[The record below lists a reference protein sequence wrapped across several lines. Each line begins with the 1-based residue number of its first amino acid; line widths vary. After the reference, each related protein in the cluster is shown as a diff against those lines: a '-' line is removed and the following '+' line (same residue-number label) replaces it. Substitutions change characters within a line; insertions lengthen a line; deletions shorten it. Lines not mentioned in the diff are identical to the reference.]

1 MDFYQEQHSYTL
13 ARNSN
18 VNSNDSD
25 EYTSWVMMSREGEVV
40 KLPGE
45 KIYYK
50 VQSRIGLDVS
60 TPKSL
65 PNATPFS
72 VKSDSGIVY
81 VTNNRVIYIPA
92 RPTETFKSFS
102 APILDF
108 EDTRVASSFFGP
120 WSWNAI
126 VKPTV
131 GGGIPPNVP
140 RLELKLTFKEGGHD
154 AFQNKFEVM
163 KERLSYA
170 RTLQQETGQVIH
182 TGEDLPRYEAAAPSS
197 SGPSTTQPP
206 APTTEPS
213 WAASDAKEREALG
226 QYAQSHGH
234 EATADANAGINETIP
249 RSVLAA
255 QTSSVTPDEPPPDY
269 EEAQAQAVGM
279 RLEENAREAADHQ

>member
-13 ARNSN
+13 ASN
-18 VNSNDSD
+18 ASVNSDDSD
-25 EYTSWVMMSREGEVV
+25 EDASWVMMSRDGEVV

-50 VQSRIGLDVS
+50 VI
-60 TPKSL
+60 
-65 PNATPFS
+65 
-72 VKSDSGIVY
+72 Y
-81 VTNNRVIYIPA
+81 VPA

-126 VKPTV
+126 VKPTI
-131 GGGIPPNVP
+131 GGGIPSDVP

-170 RTLQQETGQVIH
+170 RTLQQETGQVIP
-182 TGEDLPRYEAAAPSS
+182 TGEDLPQYEPPKP
-197 SGPSTTQPP
+197 SGPPATASSAATATTTVGE
-206 APTTEPS
+206 AS
-213 WAASDAKEREALG
+213 RASDAKEREALDHFS
-226 QYAQSHGH
+226 QSHEQQTPRTAQADLLG
-234 EATADANAGINETIP
+234 ATLQQNNSRNQPSPIM
-249 RSVLAA
+249 
-255 QTSSVTPDEPPPDY
+255 PDEPPPDY
-269 EEAQAQAVGM
+269 EEAQAQAIGN
-279 RLEENAREAADHQ
+279 RFEENTREAADQQ